1 MARHTRGRAPNAGVE
16 FFYHLTHW
24 MQNLADP
31 NKKVEDTMMGFMGV
45 VVQTMIQAIGSVFV
59 PYVGTQS
66 VQVFSHFAGEAFKRF
81 AREAYSE
88 DKIPTWA
95 PSFEMMQEF
104 RRQRE
109 GQAEAARNIT
119 PPSKPARLPAAQRR
133 SMNSNP

>member
-1 MARHTRGRAPNAGVE
+1 MPRYTRGHAPNAGVE

-66 VQVFSHFAGEAFKRF
+66 VQIFSHFAGEAFKRF

-109 GQAEAARNIT
+109 AEARAAEAAAPAESRPRHRRNL
-119 PPSKPARLPAAQRR
+119 SV
-133 SMNSNP
+133 